1 MPRWLLPESI
11 SDVLPSEARRI
22 EDLRRRLLDLY
33 RSYGYELVMPPLVE
47 HLDALLTGSGSDL
60 GLMTFQLVDQL
71 SGRTLGVRADM
82 TPQVARIDAHLLG
95 RDGVARLCYAG
106 SVLHT
111 RAAGLFATREPIH
124 VGAELYGHAGI
135 EADLEVVELMVRS
148 LLAAGVTRVRV
159 DLCHMGIVP
168 ALLASAPS
176 LDGEE
181 IYRLLQHKAVP
192 ELLALLDGAA
202 STAPGSPLRKALL
215 ALTDLYGSAQGAE
228 SVIARARER
237 LPALPGIVAALDELQ
252 RLVASPIWRALPEL
266 SWSIDL
272 GDLRGWRYHSGISFA
287 AYVEGPP
294 DAIAR
299 GGRYDNVGKVF
310 GRARPATG
318 FSLELRE
325 LAALQADRPPA
336 LAIRAPW
343 SDDPSLL
350 AAVARLR
357 GEGHIVLPML
367 PGHEGEQQEFAC
379 DRELVRETGGGWAVV
394 PLATAERA
402 VGLR

>member
-47 HLDALLTGSGSDL
+47 HLDALLTGSGPDL

-71 SGRTLGVRADM
+71 SGRTLGIRADM

-95 RDGVARLCYAG
+95 RQGVARLCYAG

-111 RAAGLFATREPIH
+111 RPAGLFATREPYH

-135 EADLEVVELMVRS
+135 EADLEVIELMVRS
-148 LLAAGVTRVRV
+148 LQAAGAGRVRV

-168 ALLASAPS
+168 ALLAQAPA
-176 LDGEE
+176 LDADE
-181 IYRLLQHKAVP
+181 IYRLLQRKAVP
-192 ELLALLDGAA
+192 ELTACLDARLSGPD
-202 STAPGSPLRKALL
+202 APATRAALL
-215 ALTDLYGSAQGAE
+215 ALTDLYGSADGTE
-228 SVIARARER
+228 SVIERARLR
-237 LPALPGIVAALDELQ
+237 LPALPGISAALDELH
-252 RLVASPIWRALPEL
+252 RLVASPIWRGLPEL
-266 SWSIDL
+266 AWSIDL
-272 GDLRGWRYHSGISFA
+272 GDLRGYRYHGGISFA
-287 AYVEGPP
+287 AYIDGPA

-299 GGRYDNVGKVF
+299 GGRYDNVGGVF

-325 LAALQADRPPA
+325 LAALQPDQSPA
-336 LAIRAPW
+336 PAIRAPW
-343 SDDPSLL
+343 SDDPALL
-350 AAVARLR
+350 AEIARLR
-357 GEGHIVLPML
+357 AHGQIVLQQL
-367 PGHEGEQQEFAC
+367 PGREEEQQEFAC
-379 DRELVRETGGGWAVV
+379 DRELARTAGVWVVR
-394 PLATAERA
+394 PLPAARPGDA
-402 VGLR
+402 GL